1 MTGSTYLILFM
12 GNPLL
17 DMQVMNGEKLLKK
30 YELKADDAILADE
43 EKHGGIYDELANE
56 HLVTYLAGGAAQNA
70 ARGAAVS

>member
-1 MTGSTYLILFM
+1 M

-43 EKHGGIYDELANE
+43 EKHGGMYNRFLSF
-56 HLVTYLAGGAAQNA
+56 H
-70 ARGAAVS
+70 